1 MVDLADGR
9 GSSFLQEAS
18 GVTWEESSEKDSQRA
33 MGMEETNEERG

>member
-1 MVDLADGR
+1 MVDPEGGR

-18 GVTWEESSEKDSQRA
+18 RVTWEESSEKDSQRA